1 MNHTPTP
8 VNSSRRAAL
17 LALTGCFFASASLSS
32 CGDEAKQK
40 ENASAAPTPPPAA
53 TPAPAPETEAKPSA
67 TASAPVALTREE
79 AKKQLDELLYNE
91 VKTLINT
98 TAANPTIRDTAT
110 MLLERLENYY
120 KSMSQEPVSI
130 ERVKLALDIASFQ
143 RELGAW
149 QRSFDSY
156 ERALKEWESLDIK
169 QKAELPIQQ
178 IKSSIYNGLGAVLL
192 YLPIPADDAEQIA
205 KQKKDSLNYFKEQLD
220 NDLSIFTA
228 AAPKEGETIPDEGW
242 GSEVD
247 RATQDLISSYRCVG
261 DGLRFNDE
269 IDQAREAYTQGVKVA
284 QRVQKLG
291 DKSSLQLL
299 KILSALGDLERSQ
312 EKKQEAYSH
321 WGTAVRIATQIS
333 KSSRSSSSKFEAV
346 QIANRLTPLLQRLQ
360 LELQQEASEAEA
372 AADQT
377 PTASESPA
385 Q

>member
-1 MNHTPTP
+1 MPT
-8 VNSSRRAAL
+8 ADA
-17 LALTGCFFASASLSS
+17 
-32 CGDEAKQK
+32 
-40 ENASAAPTPPPAA
+40 
-53 TPAPAPETEAKPSA
+53 
-67 TASAPVALTREE
+67 APVASTTAPVASTTSTTAPSETLTREE
-79 AKKQLDELLYNE
+79 AKRQLDELFYNE

-110 MLLERLENYY
+110 QLLERLESYY
-120 KSMSQEPVSI
+120 KSMSQEPVSV

-149 QRSFDSY
+149 QRSFESY

-169 QKAELPIQQ
+169 QKAEIPVQQ

-192 YLPIPADDAEQIA
+192 YLPIPADDSEQIA
-205 KQKKDSLNYFKEQLD
+205 KQKKDSLSYFKEQLD
-220 NDLSIFTA
+220 SDLAIFSA
-228 AAPKEGETIPDEGW
+228 LAPKEGEALPEAGW
-242 GSEVD
+242 GPEVD

-269 IDQAREAYTQGVKVA
+269 VDQAREAFTQGIKVA
-284 QRVQKLG
+284 QRIQKLG

-312 EKKQEAYSH
+312 ERKREAYTH
-321 WGTAVRIATQIS
+321 WVTAVRIATQIS
-333 KSSRSSSSKFEAV
+333 KTSGSSSSKFEAV

-360 LELQQEASEAEA
+360 LELQQEASEAQ
-372 AADQT
+372 AADEQA
-377 PTASESPA
+377 PPASESPT